1 MKTRIIVDSTAD
13 LVPEIKERV
22 YTVPLTVHFGQEE
35 YIDGVTIDNKT
46 FYEKLVESDVLP
58 TTSQA
63 APNDFIKEFEKAKQA
78 GEASVVITLASRFSG
93 TYQSAV
99 IAAADYDPEA
109 DPDNTPDSVFCAHG
123 GGFTVKWDKVPEYM
137 HLPGCLEKPREDA
150 PVRRRCIRL
159 DDAELEAIMTREF
172 GPVRR
177 PLYRAPEKREAPA
190 DTGLR
195 EIGQR
200 CYVVDGYNVIFAW
213 EDLAAQAKDDLD
225 AARRQ
230 LCDRLS
236 SYAGFT
242 KCRLVVVFDG
252 YKQKGNPGEKSQFH
266 NIQVVYTK
274 EGQTADAYIEALA
287 HEIGRDY
294 TVRVASS
301 DGLVQLSS
309 FGSGVLRMSARE
321 LHEEVE
327 AARAEMRKHY
337 RK

>member
-1 MKTRIIVDSTAD
+1 M
-13 LVPEIKERV
+13 
-22 YTVPLTVHFGQEE
+22 
-35 YIDGVTIDNKT
+35 
-46 FYEKLVESDVLP
+46 
-58 TTSQA
+58 
-63 APNDFIKEFEKAKQA
+63 
-78 GEASVVITLASRFSG
+78 SRG
-93 TYQSAV
+93 A
-99 IAAADYDPEA
+99 
-109 DPDNTPDSVFCAHG
+109 
-123 GGFTVKWDKVPEYM
+123 
-137 HLPGCLEKPREDA
+137 KPR
-150 PVRRRCIRL
+150 RRS
-159 DDAELEAIMTREF
+159 
-172 GPVRR
+172 GPERI
-177 PLYRAPEKREAPA
+177 L
-190 DTGLR
+190 
-195 EIGQR
+195 I
-200 CYVVDGYNVIFAW
+200 VDGYNVIFAW

-252 YKQKGNPGEKSQFH
+252 YKREGNPGEKTQQG
-266 NIQVVYTK
+266 NIQVVYTP

-294 TVRVASS
+294 AVRVASS

-321 LHEEVE
+321 LHGEVE